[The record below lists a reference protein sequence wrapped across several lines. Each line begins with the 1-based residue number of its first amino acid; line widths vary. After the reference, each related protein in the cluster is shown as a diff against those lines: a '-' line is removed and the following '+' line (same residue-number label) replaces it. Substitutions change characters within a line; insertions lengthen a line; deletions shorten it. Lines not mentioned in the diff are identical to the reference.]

1 MLSILLL
8 SDGKP
13 GHFNQSKGLAEALA
27 RHTPSEVN
35 IIELPLGSW
44 WKKIRYATAQLAS
57 LPKPDIII
65 GAGHRTH
72 VPLLYLGRKM
82 KARSIVMMRPSLPT
96 RLFDLCLIP
105 EHDLKNRA
113 LKTNV
118 IPTVG
123 ALNRIIANKAKS
135 HQGLIL
141 IGGPSKEFAWHESS
155 LLEAVA
161 EISRTNNHIWHLTD
175 SRRTPIGFME
185 SVSPSPVILHP
196 HQDTS
201 ADWLPNQLQQASEVW
216 VTEDSVSMIFEA
228 LSSGAAVGLLP
239 MKRLK
244 ENGKIQQTIKRLID
258 SNSLTT
264 YSSWLAQRK
273 LSPAPTILNEA
284 DRCAKII
291 TQKIFPHLL

>member
-1 MLSILLL
+1 M
-8 SDGKP
+8 
-13 GHFNQSKGLAEALA
+13 EA
-27 RHTPSEVN
+27 
-35 IIELPLGSW
+35 
-44 WKKIRYATAQLAS
+44 
-57 LPKPDIII
+57 
-65 GAGHRTH
+65 
-72 VPLLYLGRKM
+72 
-82 KARSIVMMRPSLPT
+82 
-96 RLFDLCLIP
+96 
-105 EHDLKNRA
+105 
-113 LKTNV
+113 
-118 IPTVG
+118 
-123 ALNRIIANKAKS
+123 
-135 HQGLIL
+135 
-141 IGGPSKEFAWHESS
+141 
-155 LLEAVA
+155 
-161 EISRTNNHIWHLTD
+161 
-175 SRRTPIGFME
+175 
-185 SVSPSPVILHP
+185 VSPSPVIIHP
-196 HQDTS
+196 HQDAS